1 MECPHVGS
9 AVTPPRVP
17 SDVWPSEPGETG
29 AEVLDLD
36 ELEEL
41 GRLRRENSDLRK
53 LLTAVKE
60 VATLG
65 LTPEP
70 PGTCP
75 VPPPYPA
82 D

>member
-1 MECPHVGS
+1 M
-9 AVTPPRVP
+9 
-17 SDVWPSEPGETG
+17 
-29 AEVLDLD
+29 LDLD